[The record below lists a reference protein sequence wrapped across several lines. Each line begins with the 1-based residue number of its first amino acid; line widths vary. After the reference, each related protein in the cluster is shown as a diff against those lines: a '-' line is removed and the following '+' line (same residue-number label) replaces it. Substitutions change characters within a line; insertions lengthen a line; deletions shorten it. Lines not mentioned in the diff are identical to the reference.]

1 MKIGGIDP
9 TTLPVEV
16 FLVLPR
22 GNQEIV
28 FRARPVASMDE
39 FEALCPRPAPP
50 GKMTRDGWVPMD
62 NDPTYQQ
69 VMSEWG
75 QKRLGYMLA
84 KSLEPSQV
92 EWDTVNLADPSTWK
106 NWSTDLRGGG
116 LSDIECQRVM
126 NLVLG
131 GQLPGRG
138 QAEEGPRGFSCW
150 GGSES
155 RILWPPHRTAEY
167 SVWCAC
173 ERLGILPPGVKP
185 AWDDCGVQT
194 QALIVAFDQ
203 TRAYD
208 ESEREARLLGAR
220 MPHVAE

>member
-69 VMSEWG
+69 VLSEWG
-75 QKRLGYMLA
+75 QKRLGYMLV

-92 EWDTVNLADPSTWK
+92 EWDSVNLADPSTWK
-106 NWSTDLRGGG
+106 NWSADLRGGG
-116 LSDIECQRVM
+116 LSDVECQRVM
-126 NLVLG
+126 NLVLEANCLDEAKLKKAREVFLAG
-131 GQLPGRG
+131 EAAKVASSGLPT
-138 QAEEGPRGFSCW
+138 A
-150 GGSES
+150 
-155 RILWPPHRTAEY
+155 PPNTP
-167 SVWCAC
+167 S
-173 ERLGILPPGVKP
+173 GVP
-185 AWDDCGVQT
+185 AS
-194 QALIVAFDQ
+194 A
-203 TRAYD
+203 
-208 ESEREARLLGAR
+208 
-220 MPHVAE
+220 